1 MQNHLVISAIAP
13 NRPGIA
19 NEITSLVTY
28 CGCNIIESKM
38 KAMGETFSLVLMAA
52 GEWNAI
58 AKLEHVLPSKA
69 SSMQMTTMMQRTELE
84 APKRELPYR
93 VKIFALDNPGISKEI
108 THYFNEQGINIQEM
122 SCNTY
127 PAQHT
132 SAMVVAIKLTI
143 GIGTGVTVSKVRESF
158 KEFCDKT
165 NLDGEIKP
173 IGQELSD

>member
-28 CGCNIIESKM
+28 CGCNIVESKM
-38 KAMGETFSLVLMAA
+38 KSMGDTFSLVLMAA

-69 SSMQMTTMMQRTELE
+69 SAMQMTTMMQRTEPE
-84 APKRELPYR
+84 APKAELPYR
-93 VKIFALDNPGISKEI
+93 VKIFALDNPGITREI
-108 THYFNEQGINIQEM
+108 TQYFTENDINIQEM

-132 SAMVVAIKLTI
+132 GAMIGAIKLTVSI
-143 GIGTGVTVSKVRESF
+143 PTKTPVSKIRESF
-158 KEFCDKT
+158 REFCDKT

-173 IGQELSD
+173 IGQD